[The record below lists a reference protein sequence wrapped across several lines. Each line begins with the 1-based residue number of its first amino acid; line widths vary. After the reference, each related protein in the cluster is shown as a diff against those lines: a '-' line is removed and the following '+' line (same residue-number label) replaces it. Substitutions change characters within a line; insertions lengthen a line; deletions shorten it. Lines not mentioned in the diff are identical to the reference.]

1 MERFERRM
9 PDLHA
14 RKPSDLAAAN
24 SDWAYA
30 SSKVEPDEEIPL
42 DEPAETLEQ
51 PEVNE
56 KLSAFRKRLG
66 LKSREDIA
74 RDREEFQREMAKVD
88 EAGGALD
95 ESVHRSATII
105 SVCVLLSRITGFFRT
120 WAMAFAMGSTFLAS
134 SYQVANNLPTMLYEM
149 VIGGMLVTAFLP
161 VYVSTKK
168 KLGEKGGNEY
178 ASNLLT
184 MTILFLGIISL
195 LCSVFAPQLIFTQS
209 FLSDQETMET
219 SVFFFRFFA
228 IQILFYGVG
237 SIVSGLLNSHR
248 DFFWSSIAPLFNN
261 LIIIATFVGYAIFAQ
276 TDPQLAL
283 WIIAIGNPLGVFL
296 QLAIQLPAL
305 KRNGIRIRFHIDIH
319 DPAIKETLSLGIPAF
334 VVMITSFM
342 VISVQNAA
350 AYNIADNGPSIIAYA
365 RLWFTLPYA
374 LLAVPITTA
383 MFTELSEYIA
393 GEDMDGFRSAIVKGT
408 RQLFFLTIPFG
419 MFLMVFAF
427 ALVNLYHAGAFTQEH
442 VDAVAIYLIFVA
454 VSLPFYAVNTY
465 LQKTFSALRQLKRYA
480 IYNIVCTALQI
491 TFTLVLAT
499 QPWPD
504 WHIGMAIIALGDT
517 LFFGVSDLLCALYLH
532 RTYGDFGMKP
542 VILSALRGL
551 AFGIPGALA
560 GAGIIIFLDNFVAP
574 YSGNILVS
582 LAYIIVAGIVAV
594 AITFGPAIKLRR
606 PEVAPL
612 SNIFDRVLSKLR
624 R

>member
-1 MERFERRM
+1 M
-9 PDLHA
+9 PRLHA
-14 RKPSDLAAAN
+14 RKPSDFAAAQA
-24 SDWAYA
+24 DAPREEPTLQ
-30 SSKVEPDEEIPL
+30 VEPPQETFAPT
-42 DEPAETLEQ
+42 EPAVEKAADVHEKAPSPRIRLRGHRSKEEAAREREAIEREIA
-51 PEVNE
+51 EVD
-56 KLSAFRKRLG
+56 A
-66 LKSREDIA
+66 
-74 RDREEFQREMAKVD
+74 
-88 EAGGALD
+88 AGGTLD
-95 ESVHRSATII
+95 ESVHKSAAII

-134 SYQVANNLPTMLYEM
+134 SYQVANNLPTLLYEM

-168 KLGEKGGNEY
+168 KLGEEGGSEY

-184 MTILFLGIISL
+184 MTIIFLGVISL
-195 LCSVFAPQLIFTQS
+195 LCSIFAPQLIFTQS

-219 SVFFFRFFA
+219 SIFFFRFFA

-283 WIIAIGNPLGVFL
+283 WIIAIGNPLGVFV

-350 AYNIADNGPSIIAYA
+350 AYFIADNGPSVIAYA

-374 LLAVPITTA
+374 FLAVPITTA
-383 MFTELSEYIA
+383 MFTELSEFIA
-393 GEDMDGFRSAIVKGT
+393 GEDMDGFKSAIVKGT
-408 RQLFFLTIPFG
+408 RQILFLTIPFA

-454 VSLPFYAVNTY
+454 VSLPFYSINTY

-480 IYNIVCTALQI
+480 VYNIICTVLQI
-491 TFTLVLAT
+491 VFTLVLAT
-499 QPWPD
+499 QPWGD
-504 WHIGMAIIALGDT
+504 WRVGMAIIALGDT
-517 LFFGVSDLLCALYLH
+517 LFFGVSDLLCAMYLH
-532 RTYGDFGMKP
+532 RTYGDFGMKA
-542 VILSALRGL
+542 VALSALRGF
-551 AFGIPGALA
+551 AFGVPGAVA
-560 GAGIIIFLDNFVAP
+560 GAAIIIFLDNFVAP
-574 YSGNILVS
+574 YSGNILLS
-582 LAYIIVAGIVAV
+582 LLYIVIAGSVAV
-594 AITFGPAIKLRR
+594 VIAFGAAIKTQRPEVQPLANIFERVLGKLRR
-606 PEVAPL
+606 
-612 SNIFDRVLSKLR
+612 
-624 R
+624 

>member
-1 MERFERRM
+1 MPTSAPDSPQAPDAGRISASGTQPASAPEGQPAPDSTEPRGAARRHRFGGGKTHEDR
-9 PDLHA
+9 
-14 RKPSDLAAAN
+14 
-24 SDWAYA
+24 
-30 SSKVEPDEEIPL
+30 
-42 DEPAETLEQ
+42 Q
-51 PEVNE
+51 
-56 KLSAFRKRLG
+56 
-66 LKSREDIA
+66 RE
-74 RDREEFQREMAKVD
+74 REEFEREMAEVD
-88 EAGGALD
+88 EAGGTLD

-168 KLGEKGGNEY
+168 KLGEEGGNEY

-184 MTILFLGIISL
+184 MTIVFLGVVSL
-195 LCSVFAPQLIFTQS
+195 LCSIFAPQLIFTQS
-209 FLSDQETMET
+209 FLSDQETMDT

-237 SIVSGLLNSHR
+237 SIVSGLLNAHR

-261 LIIIATFVGYAIFAQ
+261 LIIIATFVGYAVFAQ
-276 TDPQLAL
+276 TDPTLAL
-283 WIIAIGNPLGVFL
+283 WIIAIGNPLGVFV

-305 KRNGIRIRFHIDIH
+305 KRNGIRIRFHINFR

-334 VVMITSFM
+334 IVMITSFM
-342 VISVQNAA
+342 VVSVQNAA

-383 MFTELSEYIA
+383 MFTELSEFIA
-393 GEDMDGFRSAIVKGT
+393 GEDEDGFKSAIVKGT
-408 RQLFFLTIPFG
+408 RQLFFLTIPFA
-419 MFLMVFAF
+419 MFLMVFALC
-427 ALVNLYHAGAFTQEH
+427 LVNLYHAGAFTQDH
-442 VDAVAIYLIFVA
+442 VEAVAVYLVFVA
-454 VSLPFYAVNTY
+454 ASLPFYAVNTY
-465 LQKTFSALRQLKRYA
+465 LQKTFSALRQLHRYA
-480 IYNIVCTALQI
+480 VYNIICTALQI

-504 WHIGMAIIALGDT
+504 WHVGMAIIALGDT

-532 RTYGDFGMKP
+532 RTYGDFGVKP
-542 VILSALRGL
+542 IALSALRGL
-551 AFGIPGALA
+551 TFGIPGALLA
-560 GAGIIIFLDNFVAP
+560 AGIIIFLDNFVCP
-574 YSGNILVS
+574 YMGNILVS
-582 LAYIIVAGIVAV
+582 LLYIIIAGIAALAV
-594 AITFGPAIKLRR
+594 TFGTAIKLKR

-612 SNIFDRVLSKLR
+612 ANIFERVIAKIR